1 MCEIVLEVVIDI
13 FIEKNLRNKV
23 NILILTITIKLIGMN

>member
-13 FIEKNLRNKV
+13 FIEKKFKKRGEYSNSYNYY
-23 NILILTITIKLIGMN
+23 